1 MAKKKITTEDVA
13 TEEIAKEEIVK
24 EEIITEVAKDVTKDV
39 TKKTIRVRIP
49 MDVFLNA
56 YKAGET
62 YEDIA
67 KVLGV
72 KVTTVQQRVYSYKK
86 KGVNI
91 IPKSNGTRGAKP
103 LDIER
108 ANAILAE

>member
-1 MAKKKITTEDVA
+1 MAEKKITTEDVA
-13 TEEIAKEEIVK
+13 TEEITTEEITT
-24 EEIITEVAKDVTKDV
+24 EEVAK
-39 TKKTIRVRIP
+39 KTTRQTRVRIP

-67 KVLGV
+67 KILGV

-91 IPKSNGTRGAKP
+91 IPKSNGVRGAKP